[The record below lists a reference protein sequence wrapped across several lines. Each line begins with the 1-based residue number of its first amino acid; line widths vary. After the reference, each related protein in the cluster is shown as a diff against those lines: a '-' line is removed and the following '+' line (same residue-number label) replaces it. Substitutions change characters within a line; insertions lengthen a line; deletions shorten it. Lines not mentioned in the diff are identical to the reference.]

1 MKIFDRIPKGNSD
14 YWHTVTALTSSG
26 RVIEFV
32 NRTFKEALQI
42 VAGLRGGDYTKI
54 KRRRQRK
61 GPVTDRRGCL

>member
-1 MKIFDRIPKGNSD
+1 MKIFGWILRDDSD

-42 VAGLRGGDYTKI
+42 VAGLRGGGYTKI
-54 KRRRQRK
+54 KRRRQKK
-61 GPVTDRRGCL
+61 GLITDRRGYR